1 MTEKTAH
8 PNLTDYLV
16 LHPADDVGVALK
28 TLDPFSELQGGQ
40 QPRIS
45 AKMRIPRGHK
55 IALRDL
61 AAGEPVLKFGC
72 MIGTCM
78 EPIAQGEHVHSHNLA
93 FRETEDK
100 GDVGVRFQLPK
111 PLPHNARD
119 TFMGYKRANGA
130 VGTRNYIAVLTSVNC
145 SATAATLIARNFPQE
160 ELVGY
165 ENVDGIAPFVHGTGC
180 GLDKDG
186 IGFANLQRVLWGYAR
201 NPNVGGV
208 LLVGL
213 GCEVVQISFLL
224 EAYGIE
230 PGPLFR
236 TLNIQS
242 SGGTQKS
249 IQMGID
255 ALREMLPHVNQA
267 KRTEAPV
274 SELKLALQCGGS
286 DAWSGISANPAL
298 GVAADK
304 LIAQGGSALLAE
316 TPEIYGAEHLLI
328 ERAANQKVADKLNE
342 RIGWWKHYTSINGG
356 SLDNNPSPG
365 NKLGG
370 LTTILEKSLGAV
382 AKSGSSGLVDVLQY
396 GDFMTKQGFQ
406 FMDSPGFDPVS
417 VTGQIASGCN
427 IVCFTTGRG
436 SAFGSKPS
444 PTIKL
449 SSTSE
454 LSRKMP
460 GDIDIDC
467 GKILTGEES
476 LNDIGD
482 KIYQKIIKVASGE
495 MSLSEKQGLGDLEF
509 VPWQVGATM

>member
-1 MTEKTAH
+1 MRDKQSSG
-8 PNLTDYLV
+8 YVV
-16 LHPADDVGVALK
+16 LNPKDNVGVATQ
-28 TLDPFSELQGGQ
+28 TLLENEDRGAVTP
-40 QPRIS
+40 
-45 AKMRIPRGHK
+45 KMRIPKGHK
-55 IALRDL
+55 IALCDL
-61 AAGEPVLKFGC
+61 NRNDQIIKFGNF
-72 MIGTCM
+72 IGTAI
-78 EPIAQGEHVHSHNLA
+78 EPISKGAHIHNHNLA
-93 FRETEDK
+93 FQETSARNN
-100 GDVGVRFQLPK
+100 VGAKYEENPAISPVNQD
-111 PLPHNARD
+111 H
-119 TFMGYKRANGA
+119 FMGYRRKNGS

-145 SATAATLIARNFPQE
+145 SATAATLIAKNFPSS
-160 ELVGY
+160 ELEKY
-165 ENVDGIAPFVHGTGC
+165 DNIDGIAPFVHGTGC

-208 LLVGL
+208 LMVGL

-230 PGPLFR
+230 AGPLFR

-249 IQMGID
+249 IQMGIE
-255 ALREMLPHVNQA
+255 ALKDMLPLVNDV
-267 KRTEAPV
+267 KRTKEPV
-274 SELKLALQCGGS
+274 SNLRVALQCGGS
-286 DAWSGISANPAL
+286 DAWSGITANPAL

-304 LIAQGGSALLAE
+304 VVAQGGSALLAE

-328 ERAANQKVADKLNE
+328 ERAADPKIADKLSE
-342 RIGWWKHYTSINGG
+342 RIDWWKHYTSINGG

-382 AKSGSSGLVDVLQY
+382 AKSGASGLVDVLQY
-396 GDFMTKQGFQ
+396 GEMMRKTGFQ

-449 SSTSE
+449 GSNSD
-454 LSRKMP
+454 LKQRMP
-460 GDIDIDC
+460 DDIDVDC
-467 GKILTGEES
+467 GAILLGTKSVAEM
-476 LNDIGD
+476 GD
-482 KIYQKIIKVASGE
+482 EIYNKIIDVASGTH
-495 MSLSEKQGLGDLEF
+495 SFSEQQGLGDLEF

>member
-1 MTEKTAH
+1 MTEKSGTSH
-8 PNLTDYLV
+8 MKDYVV
-16 LHPADDVGVALK
+16 LHPQDDVGVALQ
-28 TLDPFSELQGGQ
+28 TLNPGALSNGQ
-40 QPRIS
+40 ADTQIS
-45 AKMRIPRGHK
+45 ANMRIPRGHK
-55 IALRDL
+55 IALRNIAL
-61 AAGEPVLKFGC
+61 GEPVLKFGSV
-72 MIGTCM
+72 IGTST
-78 EPIAQGEHVHSHNLA
+78 EAIAKGDHIHSHNLA
-93 FRETEDK
+93 LRDTAHNQN
-100 GDVGVRFQLPK
+100 VGVRYDETSPVEES
-111 PLPHNARD
+111 ACD
-119 TFMGYKRANGA
+119 TFMGYKRKNGT

-145 SATAATLIARNFPQE
+145 SATAATLIARNFPHE
-160 ELVGY
+160 ELAAY

-180 GLDKDG
+180 GLDKEG
-186 IGFANLQRVLWGYAR
+186 IGFANLQRILWGYAR

-230 PGPLFR
+230 PGPLFQ

-249 IQMGID
+249 IQMGIE
-255 ALREMLPHVNQA
+255 ALREMLPLVNEA
-267 KRTEAPV
+267 KRVQAPV
-274 SELKLALQCGGS
+274 SHIKLALQCGGS

-298 GVAADK
+298 GVAADRVV
-304 LIAQGGSALLAE
+304 AQGGSALLAE

-328 ERAANQKVADKLNE
+328 ERAASQKVADKLNE
-342 RIGWWKHYTSINGG
+342 RISWWKHYTSINGG

-396 GDFMTKQGFQ
+396 GDVMTKQGFQ

-449 SSTSE
+449 GSTSE
-454 LSRKMP
+454 LSRRMP
-460 GDIDIDC
+460 EDIDIDC
-467 GKILTGEES
+467 GEILSGETS
-476 LNDIGD
+476 LADVGNA
-482 KIYQKIIKVASGE
+482 IYQKIISVASGE
-495 MSLSEKQGLGDLEF
+495 QSLSEMQGLGDLEF